1 MARILSIS
9 SQTVF
14 SPVGNSAAV
23 PAMQEQGHE
32 VLAIPTTLLSN
43 HPGLTRPVGRVTD
56 LQLLQDFLSRLDDMD
71 VLQTCDAV
79 LTGFFANAEQV
90 DLVAKTIGRM
100 KTANPNL
107 MVLVDPVIGD
117 NNTLYVSQAVAIAI
131 RNHLL
136 PLANIATPNRFE
148 LGWLTASDPQSEKG
162 FAEAAHKLSIDEV
175 IVTSALVSGQ
185 NISTLLITDDTIQ
198 RHTMTNHAMVPNGTG
213 DFLAGQ
219 YLGHRLKH
227 AAADAFIAT
236 MARLEQAVTA
246 SAGKKTLL
254 LARP

>member
-9 SQTVF
+9 SQTIF
-14 SPVGNSAAV
+14 GPVGNSAAV
-23 PAMQEQGHE
+23 PALQEQGHE

-71 VLQTCDAV
+71 VLTTCDAV
-79 LTGFFANAEQV
+79 LTGYFATAEQV
-90 DLVAKTIGRM
+90 DLVAQTINRM
-100 KTANPNL
+100 KAANPAL
-107 MVLVDPVIGD
+107 MILVDPVIGD

-148 LGWLTASDPQSEKG
+148 LGWLTASDPQSEMA
-162 FAEAAHKLSIDEV
+162 FTEAAHKLDMDEV
-175 IVTSALVSGQ
+175 IVTSALVNEQS
-185 NISTLLITDDTIQ
+185 ISTLLIAGGLIQ
-198 RHTMTNHAMVPNGTG
+198 RHTMPNHAKVPNGTG

-227 AAADAFIAT
+227 SAVDAFTAT
-236 MARLEQAVTA
+236 MARLEHAVSA
-246 SAGKKTLL
+246 SAGNKTLL
-254 LARP
+254 LAQP